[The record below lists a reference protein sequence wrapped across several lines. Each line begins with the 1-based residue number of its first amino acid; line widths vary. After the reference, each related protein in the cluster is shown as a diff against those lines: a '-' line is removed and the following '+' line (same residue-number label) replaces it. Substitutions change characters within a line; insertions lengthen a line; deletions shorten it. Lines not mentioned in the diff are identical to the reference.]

1 MKKKSVEGYEIGSDF
16 ISFFTNKGEIIVSF
30 NKFQLDCISAEIKD
44 YGYSPSL
51 LNVIW
56 EVEHENQI

>member
-1 MKKKSVEGYEIGSDF
+1 MKKRFVEGYEIGSDF
-16 ISFFTNKGEIIVSF
+16 ISFFTNEGEVIVEF
-30 NKFQLDCISAEIKD
+30 NKYQLDCISSEVKD

-56 EVEHENQI
+56 EVEHEN

>member
-16 ISFFTNKGEIIVSF
+16 ISFFTSEGEIIVSF
-30 NKFQLDCISAEIKD
+30 NKFQLDCISAEIND

-56 EVEHENQI
+56 EVEHEN

>member
-16 ISFFTNKGEIIVSF
+16 ISFFTNEGEIIVSF

-51 LNVIW
+51 LNVI
-56 EVEHENQI
+56 

>member
-16 ISFFTNKGEIIVSF
+16 ISFFTTEGEIIVSF

-51 LNVIW
+51 LDVIR
-56 EVEHENQI
+56 EVEHEN

>member
-1 MKKKSVEGYEIGSDF
+1 MKKRFVKDYEIGSDF
-16 ISFFTNKGEIIVSF
+16 ISFFTNEGEIIVSF
-30 NKFQLDCISAEIKD
+30 NKFQLDCVSTEVKD

-56 EVEHENQI
+56 EVEHEN

>member
-16 ISFFTNKGEIIVSF
+16 ISFFTNKGEIIFSF

-56 EVEHENQI
+56 ELEHENQI